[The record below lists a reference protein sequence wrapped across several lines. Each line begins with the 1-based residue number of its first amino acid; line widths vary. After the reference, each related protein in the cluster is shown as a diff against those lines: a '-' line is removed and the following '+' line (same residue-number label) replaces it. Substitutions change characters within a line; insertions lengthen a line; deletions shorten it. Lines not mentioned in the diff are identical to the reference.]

1 MKKSIFNRKCVVS
14 AIAAIF
20 AFTASQFAAA
30 AEVDFEVINDDGL
43 VLSFRITNEQA
54 PYEVELVL
62 PHDSMDEDNDIEVVN
77 IPAKVKYDDTEYIV
91 TGVSRAVLKESD
103 SNVKQIN
110 LPDTFHK
117 IGETTVNVVKSAS
130 CMRNMF

>member
-1 MKKSIFNRKCVVS
+1 MKKSNFNKKSVISVL
-14 AIAAIF
+14 AAIF
-20 AFTASQFAAA
+20 AFTASQLATA
-30 AEVDFEVINDDGL
+30 AEVDFEVINDDGV

-62 PHDSMDEDNDIEVVN
+62 PHDSMDEDNSVEVVN

-103 SNVKQIN
+103 GNVKQIN

-117 IGETTVNVVKSAS
+117 IGETTVNVVKSTS
-130 CMRNMF
+130 